1 MRPTRSHV
9 EMVMMVSV
17 LATALACGGATADR
31 DVEPSGAEGA
41 ARPTDAQ
48 AVSLMVPSGSVL
60 SIEFEEG
67 LSSSG
72 SKAGDSFRAKLSEP
86 VYVGEQIAIGVG
98 ATVSGKVIDV
108 RPAAKAGGK
117 AQLNVEFTE
126 LELASGTQVTIDAT
140 FYTDGQPP
148 EGETAIGA
156 EVVGRMN
163 ADAAVADAGA
173 GAATEDSIIGAIV
186 GSENGTAVAASN
198 DGQEVSIPVGTT
210 LKIQLGAS
218 VVLSAEA

>member
-1 MRPTRSHV
+1 MRPTRSDV
-9 EMVMMVSV
+9 EMAMVV
-17 LATALACGGATADR
+17 LVLVTALACGGATSDR
-31 DVEPSGAEGA
+31 KAQPGGAGDA
-41 ARPTDAQ
+41 AQPAGEE

-67 LSSSG
+67 LSSAE

-108 RPAAKAGGK
+108 RPATRAGGK

-126 LELASGTQVTIDAT
+126 LELASGRRVTIDAT
-140 FYTDGQPP
+140 FYTDSQPR
-148 EGETAIGA
+148 GETEIGA
-156 EVVGRMN
+156 AVLGRMN
-163 ADAAVADAGA
+163 SDAAVADAG
-173 GAATEDSIIGAIV
+173 GATEEIVIGAIV
-186 GSENGTAVAASN
+186 GTENGTAVAASN
-198 DGQEVSIPVGTT
+198 DGQEVSIPVGTM